1 MIEHELAPGP
11 GAYVLGTIQ
20 GGEVWG
26 EDYPSQ
32 IEGTA

>member
-1 MIEHELAPGP
+1 MSEHELAPGP

-20 GGEVWG
+20 GGEVCG